1 MPLPAQRWEATETY
15 TQRQP
20 RHDHRQ
26 PTQSREAAL
35 PPLAKAEGFHAA
47 KRMNFWATAQLALF
61 NQATDH
67 VGRNN
72 DDRTSERDDCLAKT
86 GTDSQRV
93 LMTSACIT
101 NKVPG

>member
-1 MPLPAQRWEATETY
+1 M
-15 TQRQP
+15 
-20 RHDHRQ
+20 
-26 PTQSREAAL
+26 SS
-35 PPLAKAEGFHAA
+35 
-47 KRMNFWATAQLALF
+47 WATAQIRYTI
-61 NQATDH
+61 QATDH

-72 DDRTSERDDCLAKT
+72 DVRTSERDDCLAKT